1 MIKTKSS
8 RRILQVES
16 KVTSNE
22 EQNKVSFGKSMSQ
35 SRRERKGLKGRQT
48 VAKYIWRYFI
58 CG

>member
-22 EQNKVSFGKSMSQ
+22 EQNKVSLEKVC
-35 SRRERKGLKGRQT
+35 RRAEEREKG
-48 VAKYIWRYFI
+48 
-58 CG
+58 